1 MFNFFALYILGL
13 LGIILQLLK
22 LRNSAESRAR
32 MQMVQSSFPA
42 WDAENAQRHRN
53 RIPWTRQPDFQ
64 AAGFFLDLQE

>member
-22 LRNSAESRAR
+22 LLDNAESRAR

-42 WDAENAQRHRN
+42 
-53 RIPWTRQPDFQ
+53 
-64 AAGFFLDLQE
+64 

>member
-42 WDAENAQRHRN
+42 
-53 RIPWTRQPDFQ
+53 
-64 AAGFFLDLQE
+64 